1 MDNIPNTQEGNDKKE
16 NKKKFSCKNCGN
28 KLAYIVK
35 YCPNCGEELK

>member
-1 MDNIPNTQEGNDKKE
+1 MDNIPNTQEGKKE
-16 NKKKFSCKNCGN
+16 NEKGPSCKYCGK